1 MNDQT
6 KLWSEMATEYVNTW
20 TETGAK
26 MWSSWFDM
34 MGAIPT
40 PMGDIRPELQ
50 EATKRYLDNRDVLVK
65 FLQLSIDA
73 WQDIFPKVQAGDDWQ
88 TVLNKYTEQMR
99 QQFDS
104 FTTTTSKTSEDVGQ
118 LWKIYLQQMQKFNQL
133 WLDPLGMSNGAIA
146 KAFLGNTSALIEFNN
161 LYWNRFYE
169 EAFGNWL
176 QAPLLGLPREINRKL
191 LDGFE
196 AWRALYQASTNYQI
210 LLADIQVRSFETLMK
225 KLVAIAEKGQPVK
238 DWRQFQD
245 LWSVVSDEVFE
256 ATFCQPENLKI
267 RGQFINSLNNY
278 RLQQQQLMQ
287 LYLKAMNLPL
297 RSEVDEIHKT
307 IYELRK
313 EVKSLKK
320 ALAEKEAT
328 NTEN

>member
-6 KLWSEMATEYVNTW
+6 KLWGEMAKEYVNLW
-20 TETGAK
+20 TDTGAK
-26 MWSSWFDM
+26 MWSSWYDM

-40 PMGDIRPELQ
+40 PVGDIRPELR
-50 EATKRYLDNRDVLVK
+50 EATKRYLDNRDILVK

-73 WQDIFPKVQAGDDWQ
+73 WQDLFPKIQAGDDWQ
-88 TVLNKYTEQMR
+88 TVLNNYTEQMR
-99 QQFDS
+99 QQLKT
-104 FTTTTSKTSEDVGQ
+104 FTTTAKTGEDVQ
-118 LWKIYLQQMQKFNQL
+118 HLWSIYLQQVQKFNQL
-133 WLDPLGMSNGAIA
+133 WLDPLGMSNGTIA
-146 KAFLGNTSALIEFNN
+146 KAFLGDTSALIEFNN

-210 LLADIQVRSFETLMK
+210 VLADIQVKSFEALMK
-225 KLVAIAEKGQPVK
+225 KLIELAEKGQPVS
-238 DWRQFQD
+238 DWRKFQD

-256 ATFCQPENLKI
+256 AAFCKPENLKV

-278 RLQQQQLMQ
+278 RLKQQELME

-320 ALAEKEAT
+320 ALAKKESM
-328 NTEN
+328 NG

>member
-1 MNDQT
+1 
-6 KLWSEMATEYVNTW
+6 MATEYVKTW

-40 PMGDIRPELQ
+40 PMGDIRPELH

-73 WQDIFPKVQAGDDWQ
+73 WEDIFPKFQVGDDWQ
-88 TVLNKYTEQMR
+88 TVLNKYTETLR
-99 QQFDS
+99 QQLDA
-104 FTTTTSKTSEDVGQ
+104 FTNTTAKTGEDVSQ
-118 LWKIYLQQMQKFNQL
+118 LWKIYLQQVQKFNQL
-133 WLDPLGMSNGAIA
+133 WLDPLGMSSGTMA
-146 KAFLGNTSALIEFNN
+146 KAFLGDNSALIEFNN
-161 LYWNRFYE
+161 LYFRFYE
-169 EAFGNWL
+169 ETFGTWL

-191 LDGFE
+191 IDGFE

-210 LLADIQVRSFETLMK
+210 LLADIQVRSFEALMK
-225 KLVAIAEKGQPVK
+225 KLVTLAEKGTPVK

-245 LWSVVSDEVFE
+245 VWSVVADEVFE
-256 ATFCQPENLKI
+256 ATFCKAENLQI

-278 RLQQQQLMQ
+278 RLKQQELME

-320 ALAEKEAT
+320 ALAEKESVKESVSSI
-328 NTEN
+328 ENN